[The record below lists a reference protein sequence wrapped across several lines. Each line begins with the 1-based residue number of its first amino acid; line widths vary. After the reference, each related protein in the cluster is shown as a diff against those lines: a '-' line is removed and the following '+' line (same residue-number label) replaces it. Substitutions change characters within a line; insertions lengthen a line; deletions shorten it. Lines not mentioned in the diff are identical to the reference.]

1 MTYGTARVEAYRSL
15 AHGLHGTQ
23 SDKAGEPYW
32 KHLDAVEMGVVVLGG
47 SEAARV
53 AALFHDSV
61 EDGWATF
68 DDLLA
73 FGLTEYEVD
82 LVDALTKRNGESRR
96 DNLRRIVRCGR
107 EACMAK
113 VADLLHN
120 TRHDRVARLREI
132 EGDAKVEARL
142 TGYRRS
148 LRVLLLELDL
158 IEGPDR
164 PKIFVEVLPRI
175 LRVRYTSHRG
185 ADGALILPPEEKK

>member
-82 LVDALTKRNGESRR
+82 LVDALTKRKGESR
-96 DNLRRIVRCGR
+96 DANLNRIIKTGY
-107 EACMAK
+107 EACRIK

-120 TRHDRVARLREI
+120 TRHDRVEVLRNI
-132 EGDAKVEARL
+132 EGDAKVERRMV
-142 TGYRRS
+142 GYRDS
-148 LRVLLLELDL
+148 LDNLLEHLGL
-158 IEGPDR
+158 INTP
-164 PKIFVEVLPRI
+164 PI
-175 LRVRYTSHRG
+175 LLGLGTTKN
-185 ADGALILPPEEKK
+185 P